1 MNSQATSM
9 SPSDPMSDGI
19 RIVGVESFKEQMRE
33 FSKVIAA
40 RAYDI
45 YERRGREEGH
55 AVEDWIRAESELR
68 CLTPIGIL
76 ESPDQLEVNSRLP
89 GFKAN
94 EIEIGIEPRRLFIR
108 AQKEQARIE
117 RSGEPGYPEGFNG
130 IFREVDLPDQVDPT
144 RVAVTFKSGNLCLT
158 LSRAFA

>member
-1 MNSQATSM
+1 MNSQATSV

-45 YERRGREEGH
+45 YDRRGREEGH

-68 CLTPIGIL
+68 CLAPIGIL
-76 ESPDQLEVNSRLP
+76 ESSDKLEVNFRLP
-89 GFKAN
+89 GFSFEAASHQ
-94 EIEIGIEPRRLFIR
+94 IGEVAESDGEQDGLRRR
-108 AQKEQARIE
+108 QHR
-117 RSGEPGYPEGFNG
+117 G
-130 IFREVDLPDQVDPT
+130 
-144 RVAVTFKSGNLCLT
+144 
-158 LSRAFA
+158 RAFFCRRTRQREKGGFRHVRHDLGQRALHA

>member
-1 MNSQATSM
+1 MNAQGAFM
-9 SPSDPMSDGI
+9 SPSDPMSEGI
-19 RIVGVESFKEQMRE
+19 RIVGVESFKEQVRE
-33 FSKVIAA
+33 FSEVIAA

-45 YERRGREEGH
+45 YERRGRKEGH

-76 ESPDQLEVNSRLP
+76 ESPDQMEVNFRLP

-108 AQKEQARIE
+108 AQKEQA
-117 RSGEPGYPEGFNG
+117 GT
-130 IFREVDLPDQVDPT
+130 D
-144 RVAVTFKSGNLCLT
+144 KSG
-158 LSRAFA
+158 